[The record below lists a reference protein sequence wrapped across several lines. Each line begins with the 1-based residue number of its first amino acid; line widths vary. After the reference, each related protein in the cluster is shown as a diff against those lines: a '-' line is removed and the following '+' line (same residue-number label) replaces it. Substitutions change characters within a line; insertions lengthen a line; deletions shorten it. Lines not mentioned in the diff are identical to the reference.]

1 MAEGRVQLDVE
12 ERAELGSAAVRR
24 LRKRGLIPGVIY
36 GGGHDPF
43 VFSVHERELRRALTT
58 DHGLNAILD
67 VTVGGDARPVIVK
80 EYQRDPISGRVTH
93 VDLVQVRLDRVIQTT
108 VGIELI
114 GDSPGVR
121 EGGVLQ
127 QVAREITVEALPLE
141 VPERIEVDVS
151 GLAVGDSIRLEEVT
165 VPDGVRFV
173 DDPHETIIVTVTVP
187 TRVEEPEEEL
197 EEGEEGAEAA
207 EAAEGE
213 EGAEA
218 AAEGAEAAEAGESGT
233 DEG

>member
-1 MAEGRVQLDVE
+1 MAEGRVQLKVE
-12 ERAELGSAAVRR
+12 ERAERGSAAVRR
-24 LRKRGLIPGVIY
+24 LRKQGFIPGVIY
-36 GGGHDPF
+36 GGGNDPF
-43 VFSVHERELRRALTT
+43 AFSVQERELRRALTT

-67 VTVGGDARPVIVK
+67 VDVDGDARPAIVK

-108 VGIELI
+108 VGIELV

-127 QVAREITVEALPLE
+127 QVAREITVEALPME

-151 GLAVGDSIRLEEVT
+151 GLAIGDSIRLEDVT
-165 VPDGVRFV
+165 VPEGVRFV
-173 DDPHETIIVTVTVP
+173 DDPHETVIATVTVP
-187 TRVEEPEEEL
+187 TRVEEPEEVL

-207 EAAEGE
+207 E
-213 EGAEA
+213 EGAEP
-218 AAEGAEAAEAGESGT
+218 AAEAGEPEAQAGESGS

>member
-1 MAEGRVQLDVE
+1 MAEARVQLDVE
-12 ERAELGSAAVRR
+12 ERAERGSAAVRR
-24 LRKRGLIPGVIY
+24 LRKRGFIPGVIY
-36 GGGHDPF
+36 GGGNDPF
-43 VFSVHERELRRALTT
+43 AFSVEERELRRALTT

-67 VTVGGDARPVIVK
+67 VTVDGDARPAIVK
-80 EYQRDPISGRVTH
+80 EYQRDPITGRVTH

-151 GLAVGDSIRLEEVT
+151 ALMVGDSIRLEEVT
-165 VPDGVRFV
+165 VPGGVRFV
-173 DDPHETIIVTVTVP
+173 DDPHETVVVTVTVP

-197 EEGEEGAEAA
+197 EEGEEG
-207 EAAEGE
+207 E
-213 EGAEA
+213 EGAEV
-218 AAEGAEAAEAGESGT
+218 AEGEGAPEAGAEPEADGEPGE
-233 DEG
+233 EG

>member
-1 MAEGRVQLDVE
+1 MAEARVQLEVE
-12 ERAELGSAAVRR
+12 ERAERGSAAVRR
-24 LRKRGLIPGVIY
+24 LRKRGFIPGVIY
-36 GGGHDPF
+36 GGGNDPF
-43 VFSVHERELRRALTT
+43 AFSVQERELRRALTT

-67 VTVGGDARPVIVK
+67 VTVEGDLRPVIVK

-151 GLAVGDSIRLEEVT
+151 GRLEDVT

-207 EAAEGE
+207 AEGE
-213 EGAEA
+213 GAPEAGAEPD
-218 AAEGAEAAEAGESGT
+218 AEAAGESGE
-233 DEG
+233 EG

>member
-1 MAEGRVQLDVE
+1 MAEARVQLDVE
-12 ERAELGSAAVRR
+12 ERAERGSAAVRR
-24 LRKRGLIPGVIY
+24 LRKQGFIPGVIY
-36 GGGHDPF
+36 GGGNDPF
-43 VFSVHERELRRALTT
+43 AFSVQERELRRALTT

-67 VTVGGDARPVIVK
+67 VTVDGDARPAIVK

-173 DDPHETIIVTVTVP
+173 DDPHETVVVTVTVP

-197 EEGEEGAEAA
+197 EEGEEGAEV
-207 EAAEGE
+207 AEGE
-213 EGAEA
+213 EGAPEA
-218 AAEGAEAAEAGESGT
+218 GAEAEAEAAGEPGE
-233 DEG
+233 EG